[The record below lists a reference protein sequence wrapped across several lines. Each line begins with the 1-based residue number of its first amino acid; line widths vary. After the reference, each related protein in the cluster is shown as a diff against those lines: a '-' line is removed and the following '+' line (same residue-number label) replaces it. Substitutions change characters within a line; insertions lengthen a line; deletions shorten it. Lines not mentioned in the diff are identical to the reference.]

1 MKKCPFCAEEVQ
13 ENAIKCKHCG
23 ENLDE
28 KNKQAGSVLKKY
40 EEWLKQNYPAYSISI
55 KNKKEMLL
63 VLNKEYKNFNI
74 LLFILLLLLWIL
86 PGIIYALVTLTN
98 KKIITLSIYFD
109 EKGKAIE
116 INNKNFSFLVNKYN
130 EAKGF

>member
-28 KNKQAGSVLKKY
+28 KNKQADSVLKKY

-55 KNKKEMLL
+55 TNKKEMLL